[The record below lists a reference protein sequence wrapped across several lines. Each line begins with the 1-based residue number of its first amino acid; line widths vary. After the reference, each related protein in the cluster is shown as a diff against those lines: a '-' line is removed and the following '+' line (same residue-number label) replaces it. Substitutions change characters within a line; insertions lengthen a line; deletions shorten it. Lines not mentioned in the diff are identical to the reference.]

1 MHGLQ
6 TIENVMLNGIT
17 LTMISHIHLAL
28 SIHGDNNNADNFI
41 PLLLITTLNRI
52 YYVTFFKDENTKVE
66 LL

>member
-6 TIENVMLNGIT
+6 TVENVMLNGIT
-17 LTMISHIHLAL
+17 LTIISHTHLAL
-28 SIHGDNNNADNFI
+28 SIHSDNNHADNFI

-52 YYVTFFKDENTKVE
+52 YYVTFVKDENTKVE